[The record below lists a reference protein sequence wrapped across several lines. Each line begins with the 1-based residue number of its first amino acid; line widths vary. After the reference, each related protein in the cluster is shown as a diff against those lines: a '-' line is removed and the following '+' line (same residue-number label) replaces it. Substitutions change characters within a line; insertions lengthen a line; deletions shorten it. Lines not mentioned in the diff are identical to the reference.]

1 MKCEFRDVELS
12 RGYSS
17 SGGEYEIKT
26 VGLDSEA
33 YTTGEPF
40 LFCFSDDSHCHAKD
54 VFEALFQ
61 NVYEGV
67 KFVAYNLKYEQGAL
81 FYHIPA
87 ELLAR
92 LREYG
97 RCEYEGYKISI
108 IENKEVKISRAH
120 KTRYI
125 YDIYRYYGT
134 SLDKAS
140 ARYLDDHKIKSTKRF
155 TPGVVARDMGRI
167 IEYCTKDALLTKQL
181 ADLFISNLH
190 KLQLYPRKLI
200 STGYISG
207 THFAKIH
214 NCNINKLYS
223 NYPEL
228 VNAAWDS
235 YNGGMFQVFKRGRGK
250 FWQYDINSAYPAQ
263 IAKLKTLERCEVF
276 SGIKIPQCDF
286 GFVDCEMLISSKFS
300 PITVK
305 VNNLNIY
312 PQGYVRRWITLIEY
326 DYLKSRGNDIKVF
339 EGWYIRCKDEYP
351 YKKEIERLYRLKAEY
366 KGKDDMQ
373 YLLVKILLNS
383 LYGKFLQI
391 TEVFDKDF
399 QSHFRAGM
407 LFNPVYAAYIT
418 AGTRVELCK
427 VMDTQPKAV
436 CAVHTDSVVS
446 DKPLPLECDKLMGG
460 WDFVSKGM
468 GYIIGSGVYSIG
480 RTVHFRG
487 FDRKLN
493 LGHMIRKSKGGKIEI
508 SQKLA
513 QTWRQAIFR
522 NSEDINLFTD
532 EDKILDLNFDKK
544 RMWKSRFNANKLIG
558 SNPIILL
565 K

>member
-12 RGYSS
+12 HGYSS
-17 SGGEYEIKT
+17 NGGEYEIKT
-26 VGLDSEA
+26 IGLDSEA

-40 LFCFSDDSHCHAKD
+40 LFCFSDGRHCHAKD
-54 VFEALFQ
+54 IFETIFQ

-67 KFVAYNLKYEQGAL
+67 KFVVFNLKYEQGAL

-87 ELLAR
+87 DILAG

-97 RCEYEGYKISI
+97 RCEWEGYKITTI
-108 IENKEVKISRAH
+108 DNKEVKISRAH
-120 KTRYI
+120 KTRYF
-125 YDIYRYYGT
+125 YDVYPYYGT

-140 ARYLDDHKIKSTKRF
+140 ARYLGDCKISSTKRF
-155 TPGVVARDMGRI
+155 TPNMVARDMGRI
-167 IEYCTKDALLTKQL
+167 IEYCTKDATLTKQL

-190 KLQLYPRKLI
+190 KLKLYPRKLI

-207 THFAKIH
+207 VHFAAIH

-223 NYPEL
+223 NYPGLIE
-228 VNAAWDS
+228 AAWDS

-250 FWQYDINSAYPAQ
+250 FYQYDINSAYPAQ

-276 SGIKIPQCDF
+276 QGIKIPKCDF
-286 GFVDCEMLISSKFS
+286 GFVDCEMLISSRFS

-312 PQGYVRRWITLIEY
+312 PQGYIRRWITLLEY
-326 DYLKSRGNDIKVF
+326 EYLKSRGNDIKVYD
-339 EGWYIRCKDEYP
+339 GWYIRCRDEYP
-351 YKKEIERLYRLKAEY
+351 YKQEIERLYRLKSEY
-366 KGKDDMQ
+366 KGNDDMQ

-391 TEVFDKDF
+391 TETFDKDLLP
-399 QSHFRAGM
+399 HFRAGM

-418 AGTRVELCK
+418 AGTRVELCNT
-427 VMDTQPKAV
+427 MDFQPRSV
-436 CAVHTDSVVS
+436 CAVHTDSVIT
-446 DKPLPLECDKLMGG
+446 DKPLPLVCDKSLGG

-487 FDRKLN
+487 FDKKLDLN
-493 LGHMIRKSKGGKIEI
+493 RLIKNSRNGKVEI
-508 SQKLA
+508 TTKLA
-513 QTWRQAIFR
+513 TTWRQSIFR
-522 NSEDINLFTD
+522 GSDDINLFTD
-532 EDKILDLNFDKK
+532 DDKMLDLNFDKK
-544 RMWKSRFNANKLIG
+544 RVWKSRFNRNRLSG